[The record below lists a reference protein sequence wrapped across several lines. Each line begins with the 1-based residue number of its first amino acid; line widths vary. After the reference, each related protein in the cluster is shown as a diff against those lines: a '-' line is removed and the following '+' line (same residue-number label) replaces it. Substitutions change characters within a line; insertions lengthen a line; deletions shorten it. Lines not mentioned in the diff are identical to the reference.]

1 VRHHRARA
9 RLPFR
14 AALGA
19 CPPRGEPGRGPTW
32 LPIVARFRTVYA
44 RQRGRQVLGQAGAAA
59 FVLDAIDVELVVL
72 AEPSGARRKA
82 V

>member
-1 VRHHRARA
+1 
-9 RLPFR
+9 
-14 AALGA
+14 
-19 CPPRGEPGRGPTW
+19 
-32 LPIVARFRTVYA
+32 VYA